1 MAVPPEAAGP
11 AAESHAAVAPA
22 PKPHLKRD
30 HVVIRFAGDSG
41 DGMQL
46 TGMQFTA
53 ESALAGNDIATLPD
67 FPAEIRA
74 PQGTLA
80 GVSGFQLNF
89 SSNEIFTAGDEPSV
103 LVAMNPAALQ
113 ANIEDVPPNAVIIVD
128 REAFT
133 ESNIKRAGYKSNP
146 LTDHSLDKFQ
156 VIEVDVTKLTSLAVH
171 GMGLNNRAV
180 FRCRNMFVLGMLS
193 WLYQRPIES
202 TLSYLESRFKK
213 TPEIL
218 EANIRVLKAGFNY
231 GETTEM
237 FASSYEVPAARIAPG
252 LYRNITGNSATALGF
267 VVAAVK
273 SGRPLFLGSYPITPA
288 SDILHELSGYK
299 NFPVYTFQAE
309 DEIAGVC
316 AAIGASFGGAIAITT
331 TSGPGMNLKAE
342 AVGLAVKVELPLV
355 ITDVQRAGPS
365 TGMPTKPEQADLLQS
380 MYGRHGESPIPIIAA
395 STPADCFDCAYEAV
409 RIAVKYMTPVILLTD
424 GQLANGAEPWLL
436 PDVDKLAPIKVEFAT
451 NPEGFVPYARDAE
464 TLSRPWAVPGTRG
477 LEHRVGGL
485 SSENLTGN
493 VSYSP
498 ANNELMVRTRARK
511 IAGIAREIPPTELFG
526 DPEGDLVVLGWGS
539 TYGPIREAV
548 KHVRAKGRKVSQVHL
563 RYLNPLPRDL
573 GETLKRFKQV
583 MIPEM
588 NMGQLLKMV
597 RADYLIDAFGF
608 NKIQGRPF
616 KVSEIENHINR
627 ALEGLIENGNRS

>member
-1 MAVPPEAAGP
+1 MAVPPEAAGQ
-11 AAESHAAVAPA
+11 AAESHGSATSAL
-22 PKPHLKRD
+22 KPHLKRD

-89 SSNEIFTAGDEPSV
+89 SSSEIFTAGDEPNV

-133 ESNIKRAGYKSNP
+133 DSNVKRAGYKTNP

-171 GMGLNNRAV
+171 GMGLNNRVV

-202 TLSYLESRFKK
+202 TLTYLESRFKK
-213 TPEIL
+213 TPEVL
-218 EANIRVLKAGFNY
+218 EANIKVLKAGFNY

-267 VVAAVK
+267 VAAAVK

-288 SDILHELSGYK
+288 SDILHELAGFK

-309 DEIAGVC
+309 DEIAGVG
-316 AAIGASFGGAIAITT
+316 AAIGAAFGGAIAITT

-342 AVGLAVKVELPLV
+342 AVGLAVKTELPLI

-365 TGMPTKPEQADLLQS
+365 TGMPTQPEQPDLL
-380 MYGRHGESPIPIIAA
+380 MALYGRHGESPIPVIAA

-409 RIAVKYMTPVILLTD
+409 RLATKYMTPVVLLTD
-424 GQLANGAEPWLL
+424 NQLANGAEPWLL
-436 PDVDKLAPIKVEFAT
+436 PDVSKLPDIKVHLAT
-451 NPEGFVPYARDAE
+451 DPNGFMPYKRDAD
-464 TLSRPWAVPGTRG
+464 TLARPWAVPGTPG
-477 LEHRVGGL
+477 LEHRIGGL
-485 SSENLTGN
+485 SSEDVTGN

-498 ANNELMVRTRARK
+498 GNNELMVRTRARK
-511 IAGIAREIPPTELFG
+511 IAGIAREIPPTVIFG
-526 DPEGDLVVLGWGS
+526 DANGGDLVVLGWGS
-539 TYGPIREAV
+539 TYGSLREAV
-548 KHVRAKGRKVSQVHL
+548 KQMRAKGKSVSHIHV
-563 RYLNPLPRDL
+563 RYINPLPTDL
-573 GETLKRFKQV
+573 GGQLRKFKKV
-583 MIPEM
+583 LVPEM
-588 NMGQLLKMV
+588 NMGQLIKLI
-597 RADYLIDAFGF
+597 RAD
-608 NKIQGRPF
+608 
-616 KVSEIENHINR
+616 
-627 ALEGLIENGNRS
+627 

>member
-1 MAVPPEAAGP
+1 
-11 AAESHAAVAPA
+11 
-22 PKPHLKRD
+22 
-30 HVVIRFAGDSG
+30 
-41 DGMQL
+41 MQL
-46 TGMQFTA
+46 TGMQFTS

-67 FPAEIRA
+67 YPAEIRA

-89 SSNEIFTAGDEPSV
+89 SSNEVFTPGDEPNV
-103 LVAMNPAALQ
+103 LVAMNPAALRT
-113 ANIEDVPPNAVIIVD
+113 NVEDLQPNAVIIVD
-128 REAFT
+128 REAFN
-133 ESNIKRAGYKSNP
+133 ESNIKRAGYASNP

-156 VIEVDVTKLTSLAVH
+156 VIEVDVSKLTSLAVH
-171 GMGLNNRAV
+171 GLGLNNRAA

-193 WLYQRPIES
+193 WLFQRPIDS
-202 TLSYLESRFKK
+202 TIVSLKNRFKK
-213 TPEIL
+213 APELI
-218 EANIRVLKAGFNY
+218 EANIRVLTAGYNY

-267 VVAAVK
+267 VAAAVK
-273 SGRPLFLGSYPITPA
+273 AGRPLFLGSYPITPA
-288 SDILHELSGYK
+288 SDILHDLSGYK

-316 AAIGASFGGAIAITT
+316 SAIGAAFGGAIAITT
-331 TSGPGMNLKAE
+331 TSGPGMDLKAE
-342 AVGLAVKVELPLV
+342 AVGLAMKVELPIV

-380 MYGRHGESPIPIIAA
+380 MYGRHGEAPVPIIAA

-436 PDVDKLAPIKVEFAT
+436 PDPEQLAPIKVEFAT
-451 NPEGFVPYARDAE
+451 NPEGFLPYARDAE
-464 TLSRPWAVPGTRG
+464 TLSRPWAVPGTKG
-477 LEHRVGGL
+477 LEHRIGGL
-485 SSENLTGN
+485 SGENLTGN
-493 VSYSP
+493 VSHSP

-511 IAGIAREIPPTELFG
+511 IAGIVREIPPTEVFG
-526 DPEGDLVVLGWGS
+526 DAGGGDLVVLGWGS
-539 TYGPIREAV
+539 SFGPIREAV
-548 KHVRAKGRKVSQVHL
+548 KHVRAKGKKVSHVHL

-583 MIPEM
+583 MVAEM
-588 NMGQLLKMV
+588 NMGQLLKLI
-597 RADYLIDAFGF
+597 RAEYLIDAFGF

-616 KVSEIENHINR
+616 KVSEMENRINR
-627 ALEGLIENGNRS
+627 VLEG